1 MAGSAFT
8 RCRADGLFLNH
19 PTWFQLLSVYE
30 ESSPTYSHAQ
40 TRYHTI

>member
-19 PTWFQLLSVYE
+19 SRWFQLLSVYE
-30 ESSPTYSHAQ
+30 KSSPTYFHAQ
-40 TRYHTI
+40 TRYYTI